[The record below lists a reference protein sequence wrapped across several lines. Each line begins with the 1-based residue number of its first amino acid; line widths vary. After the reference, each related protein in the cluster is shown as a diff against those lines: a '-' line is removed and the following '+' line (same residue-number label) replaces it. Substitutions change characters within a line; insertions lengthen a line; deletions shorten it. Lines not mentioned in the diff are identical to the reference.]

1 MIWTTCCA
9 LHNWLL
15 EIDGLDEPWQD
26 GMTSSWEHELGQY
39 DEEDIKVI
47 QKTVRRRRLTPDEV
61 RMYDS
66 SGMDF
71 GDDYTR
77 VCEEDDTNER

>member
-1 MIWTTCCA
+1 
-9 LHNWLL
+9 LL